1 MKTPPDPSLE
11 RVPALTTDFG
21 AYFDDL
27 WREVDQREVRE
38 PELLVGKV
46 RLDCNGELI
55 DAGSLGF
62 ALVRNTADGQHM
74 EFVCPQCNALHE
86 SPRFL

>member
-1 MKTPPDPSLE
+1 MKPPTDLPLE
-11 RVPALTTDFG
+11 RVPALTTDLG

-38 PELLVGKV
+38 PELPDGKV
-46 RLDCNGELI
+46 RLDCNGELV

-62 ALVRNTADGQHM
+62 ALVRDTAGGQHI

-86 SPRFL
+86 SPLFL